1 MKLSP
6 LMKVLLAIFL
16 GLSAGLLTYSDSIWL
31 GIPLIEF
38 YGLMRDLFLNA
49 LKLIMVPLVVSSII
63 VSVSNMSNDQS
74 VGRLSLK
81 ALLTF
86 ALTTLLA
93 VLVGW
98 ALVTILN
105 PGAMQ
110 KLEGVSLPQSLQTL
124 TNLAETS
131 GFGKFRDLFLRI
143 VPSNIIEA
151 ARQAN
156 MLALIAFSLLFGFSM
171 TQIVNQ
177 QAASTLRSLFLGI
190 FQVTM
195 RITHIIMKA
204 LPFGVFGMI
213 AHVTAT
219 TGWAAIQGAGFFFC
233 VVVAGLLLF
242 FPVLFAL
249 IYLYGGVNPFRHFK
263 AMFPA
268 LVTGFTTSSSAA
280 TLPVTLECLEERV
293 GISNRIASFVAAL
306 GTSMNLAGSALF
318 MIVASLYLAQTY
330 GIALTPVDHLVVIV
344 MTLFLSFGI
353 GGVPSGALIALLV
366 ILEML
371 HIPAESISLIIAV
384 ERFLDMCR
392 TPTSIFTCSCSTLL
406 VALSE
411 GEKPHYST
419 PGLIAEDEDLV
430 PFKPANT
437 PIPHTGK
444 DS

>member
-1 MKLSP
+1 MKLTP
-6 LMKVLLAIFL
+6 LMKVLIAIFL
-16 GLSAGLLTYSDSIWL
+16 GLTAGLLSNANSTLL
-31 GIPLIEF
+31 GVPLVEF

-63 VSVSNMSNDQS
+63 MSVSNMSNDQS

-86 ALTTLLA
+86 ASTTLLA
-93 VLVGW
+93 ILVGW
-98 ALVTILN
+98 ALVTLLN
-105 PGAMQ
+105 PGAIQ
-110 KLEGVSLPQSLQTL
+110 HASGVQLPQSLHSL
-124 TNLAETS
+124 PVLAEKS
-131 GFGKFRDLFLRI
+131 GFAKFSTLFLRI
-143 VPSNIIEA
+143 IPPNIIEA
-151 ARQAN
+151 AAQAN
-156 MLALIAFSLLFGFSM
+156 MLALIVFSLLFGFSM

-177 QAASTLRSLFLGI
+177 QAAATLRSFFLGI

-195 RITHIIMKA
+195 RITHMIMKA

-233 VVVAGLLLF
+233 VVVAGLLLL
-242 FPVLFAL
+242 FPALFIV
-249 IYLYGGVNPFRHFK
+249 IYLYGGVNPIRHFK

-268 LVTGFTTSSSAA
+268 LVTAFTTSSSAA

-318 MIVASLYLAQTY
+318 MTAASLYLAQVY
-330 GIALTPVDHLVVIV
+330 GLVLTPVDHLVVIV

-371 HIPAESISLIIAV
+371 HIPAESLSLLIAV

-392 TPTSIFTCSCSTLL
+392 TPTSVFTCSCSTLL

-411 GEKPHYST
+411 GEKPHYSI
-419 PGLIAEDEDLV
+419 PGLIAEDEDLA
-430 PFKPANT
+430 PFKPVST
-437 PIPHTGK
+437 PIPHTEKG
-444 DS
+444 S